1 MGDPAQDFLESG
13 GETSHPLDASNDPT
27 NDQTIGK
34 DPAQAFLESGGSAV
48 HPLEKVDK
56 SKADSPSYW
65 EQYAQDEAEANTGAS
80 EAVLHAATGVGS
92 SLLGGFRYAMGADRN
107 LTPEQI
113 ERNKQSIV
121 YQPRTEQG
129 KGAAAAVDT
138 AGSYLGQKEGEAAGP
153 WATDAATRMGLP
165 PSVAGA
171 AGATAETL
179 ANVPQYLLPAA
190 LKRGGSGLPARISPE
205 APSVGP
211 LARSPGT
218 AVTAATA
225 ATEAPGPGPDAASKL
240 PAPGQRLLPAPE
252 PAPLTATGAERAPY
266 FDINDPQAA
275 SELGIKPEKV
285 EAQNPSSTGNLSP
298 EQQAARTALAARI
311 GLKEVRTS
319 AITGDAQAAA
329 DDFDATKYTDDP
341 MGDRMRGVIKNERGA
356 LVQHAEGIIDDLGAK
371 QGTDQSTMIAK
382 GKTMAGPLDALSD
395 HIDAA
400 TTQAYEAAKEK
411 GGTDP
416 VQFPKLEAALRDKS
430 LKNSLLAQGK
440 EGFLQGVQSQWD
452 DFKDNNPDG
461 VNASVAEQ
469 YRQFLNTLW
478 KTNPEAV
485 GKLKD
490 AMDTDMHA
498 HFGENLFG
506 DARQLHQLGKT
517 LLEQP
522 KGVAQIAGKDPNAPV
537 NRTTDY
543 EDIPNK
549 IANMG
554 GDQFKNLL
562 NTYKMMP
569 EELQPQAQAAIK
581 EVQGHMVNRLLDA
594 GSKVETQ
601 WNKKGVNTELSNNS
615 ENFKTAFADNPE
627 AAAKIKDLKDA
638 GEMLRFNS
646 GYRGAHAQASNMLRK
661 GIGAGAEAAGT
672 GVGAG
677 IGTFIAGPGTG
688 TLAGGMAGKYLAG
701 KGMGA
706 LDARAARK
714 AVEGRVTQIP

>member
-13 GETSHPLDASNDPT
+13 GETSHPLDASNDASNDPT
-27 NDQTIGK
+27 ISK
-34 DPAQAFLESGGSAV
+34 DPSQAFLDSGGSAV
-48 HPLEKVDK
+48 HPLEKVEK

-121 YQPRTEQG
+121 YQPKTEQG
-129 KGAAAAVDT
+129 KKTAAVVDA

-165 PSVAGA
+165 PAVAGGV
-171 AGATAETL
+171 GATAETL

-190 LKRGGSGLPARISPE
+190 LKGIKGRAPAD
-205 APSVGP
+205 A
-211 LARSPGT
+211 
-218 AVTAATA
+218 
-225 ATEAPGPGPDAASKL
+225 APGSAAPK
-240 PAPGQRLLPAPE
+240 AAE
-252 PAPLTATGAERAPY
+252 PASLSAVPADQSPLSATGAARTPY
-266 FDINDPQAA
+266 FEINDPQSAK
-275 SELGIKPEKV
+275 EFGVKPEKV
-285 EAQNPSSTGNLSP
+285 EAQSPANTGNLTP
-298 EQQAARTALAARI
+298 QQEAARKALAARV

-319 AITGDAQAAA
+319 AIEGNAQDAA
-329 DDFDATKYTDDP
+329 DDFDSTKYTKDP
-341 MGDRMRGVIKNERGA
+341 MGERMLGVLKGERQA
-356 LVQHAEGIIDDLGAK
+356 LTQHAAGIIDDLGAK
-371 QGTDQSTMIAK
+371 EGTDQSTLIAK
-382 GKTMAGPLDALSD
+382 GKTMAAPLDALSD

-400 TTQAYEAAKEK
+400 TTDAYEAAKAK
-411 GGTDP
+411 GGDEP

-452 DFKDNNPDG
+452 DFKDTNPGG

-498 HFGENLFG
+498 HFGENIFG

-522 KGVAQIAGKDPNAPV
+522 KGVAQIAGKDPHAPV

-543 EDIPNK
+543 EDIPDK
-549 IANMG
+549 IANMS
-554 GDQFKNLL
+554 GDQFKNLI

-569 EELQPQAQAAIK
+569 EELQPQAQSAIK
-581 EVQGHMVNRLLDA
+581 EIQGHMVNRLLDA
-594 GSKVETQ
+594 GSKYETQ

-615 ENFKTAFADNPE
+615 ENFKTAFADSPE

-677 IGTFIAGPGTG
+677 IGTFVAGPGTG

-714 AVEGRVTQIP
+714 AVEARVTQIP